1 LNEEVKKEIR
11 KIALQNAFE
20 HDGQTKDKIVLSKI
34 LGTKPELRSKAKEI
48 SSEITAIVNEVNK
61 ISLTEQKLE
70 IENNFPEILVPK
82 EKQKE
87 REGLPPLEGA
97 EKGKVIT
104 RFPPEPNGYPH
115 IGHAKAAIINEEY
128 VNMYG
133 GKKIP
138 SHSRPTLIAA

>member
-1 LNEEVKKEIR
+1 MDEEIRKEIR

-20 HDGQTKDKIVLSKI
+20 HEGQTKDKIVLSKI
-34 LGTKPELRSKAKEI
+34 LGTKPELRSKAKEV
-48 SSEITAIVNEVNK
+48 SSEITTIVNEVNK
-61 ISLTEQKLE
+61 ISLMEQKSE

-97 EKGKVIT
+97 EEGKVIT

-115 IGHAKAAIINEEY
+115 IGHF
-128 VNMYG
+128 
-133 GKKIP
+133 
-138 SHSRPTLIAA
+138 